1 MNRGANSDSI
11 PTDLIYEI
19 LSRLPAKSIL
29 RFRCVSKLWKS
40 IICRQDFTELFHT
53 RSSSNPRLLIGVEQ
67 GGVWSFFSSPQ
78 PHDHYGKSSLVVATD
93 FHMKFSEDTTI
104 YYRSYASG
112 LIYFPNMRIS
122 NENDDVVR
130 MICNP
135 STGQYAILPPD
146 LRTGYEDIGGF
157 LGFDPIGK
165 QFKVLV
171 YKRRVDDELVYHI
184 LILGT
189 ENMKWREI
197 ICPLTYGP
205 YGYRWEHICINGVL
219 YYIADDPDEEHD
231 MIGCF
236 DVRFEKFKFVHL
248 APYCLPN
255 WSTKLINYKGKLGV
269 INLKDDYNDCGF
281 SLKIS
286 MWVLENVEKHEW
298 TTYAYTLRA
307 ENKVVKVSQ
316 NLSVIGVT
324 GSGDIVLA
332 NHNLYKPIYVF
343 YFNPERNTLLCV
355 EIQGVREEEEW
366 FNKHRVYCFVNHV
379 EDLRFDVMKTT
390 SISPPEQSTS
400 TSSREA
406 EAHQVRTVAHLKQ
419 DR

>member
-78 PHDHYGKSSLVVATD
+78 AHDHYGKSSLVVAAD

-146 LRTGYEDIGGF
+146 LRTGYQEVGGF
-157 LGFDPIGK
+157 F
-165 QFKVLV
+165 
-171 YKRRVDDELVYHI
+171 
-184 LILGT
+184 
-189 ENMKWREI
+189 
-197 ICPLTYGP
+197 
-205 YGYRWEHICINGVL
+205 
-219 YYIADDPDEEHD
+219 
-231 MIGCF
+231 
-236 DVRFEKFKFVHL
+236 
-248 APYCLPN
+248 
-255 WSTKLINYKGKLGV
+255 KGKLGV
-269 INLKDDYNDCGF
+269 INLEDDYDDGGF

-366 FNKHRVYCFVNHV
+366 FKNHKVYCFVNHV